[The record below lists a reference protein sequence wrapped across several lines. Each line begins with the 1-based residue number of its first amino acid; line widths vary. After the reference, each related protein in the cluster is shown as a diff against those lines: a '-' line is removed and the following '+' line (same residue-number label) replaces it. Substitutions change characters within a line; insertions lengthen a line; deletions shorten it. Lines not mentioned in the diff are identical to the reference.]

1 MEIKNTV
8 NKEEIAQLVANR
20 IIELLNNNQKVFWFV
35 TGGSSIE
42 IISKA
47 SIKINQ
53 QPHKNLTIALTDE
66 RYGQVNHE
74 NSNWYSL
81 IKNNFNLKEA
91 NIIQVLKDKNRQ
103 ETAKDF
109 NEELKKYLTD
119 DTYKIGFFGVGKD
132 GHTAGILPN
141 SVAVNSSELACDYS
155 TEVFER
161 ITITPKTIELL
172 DEAIVYMQGEE
183 KWPVVKDL
191 LEKNISIE
199 EQPAQILKK
208 LTKLTIFTDYQNK

>member
-1 MEIKNTV
+1 MEIKNTT
-8 NKEEIAQLVANR
+8 NKEEVADFIADR
-20 IIELLNNNQKVFWFV
+20 IIEILKNNKQVFWFI

-47 SIKINQ
+47 SVKINEN
-53 QPHKNLTIALTDE
+53 PHSNLTIALTDE
-66 RYGQVNHE
+66 RYGQINHE
-74 NSNWYSL
+74 NSNWNSL
-81 IKNNFNLKEA
+81 LKNNFNLKEA
-91 NIIQVLKDKNRQ
+91 NIIQILKGKNRQ

-109 NEELKKYLTD
+109 NEELKKYLTT
-119 DTYKIGFFGVGKD
+119 DTYKIGIFGIGKD

-141 SVAVNSSELACDYS
+141 SISVDSSEFACDYD

-161 ITITPKTIELL
+161 ITITPKTISLL

-183 KWPVVKDL
+183 KWPVVEDL
-191 LEKNISIE
+191 LHTDKNIK

-208 LTKLTIFTDYQNK
+208 LPKLTIFTDYQNK